1 MAPPSASVS
10 AEVRRLEKNKA
21 WVIGREEE
29 LVAVCSNRADAEEL
43 FMDLV
48 MEEQYETFCWNW
60 LYIKNSMEISIE
72 YSDNNHCYWIDD
84 IIDLR

>member
-21 WVIGREEE
+21 GVIGHEDG
-29 LVAVCSNRADAEEL
+29 LIAVCSNRADAEEL

-48 MEEQYETFCWNW
+48 MEAQFGAFCWNW
-60 LYIKNSMEISIE
+60 LYFQDSLELCLR
-72 YSDNNHCYWIDD
+72 YSRNDGGYWFTDVTGW
-84 IIDLR
+84 R